1 MTDSTNSTIKS
12 KKISEKE
19 IEKGF
24 EKYFSLSSRIIV
36 CTFASQISRLQIA
49 INVAKKLN
57 KKIIVLGST
66 YNRNLSISRK
76 LNILNNE
83 ESVLINLKQ
92 SKQISNKELI
102 YFVTGSQ
109 GEEFSVLNRLSQKKY
124 KDLQLNNNDI
134 VLMSSSIIPGNEKV
148 VANVI
153 HNLHFLGANVN
164 FSNPNSVLHVSGHS
178 YSEDLSETIKKLN
191 PKYLIPM
198 HGNNIMLNAHKR
210 IAEKSGVKEKNIYV
224 LNNGDQLEIN
234 NNKIKKIE
242 SINLT
247 DEIVLR
253 DNNFY
258 KTEENLNIKIKN
270 KNIISILYFIDKDDY
285 SKKYETQ
292 ISISNPSRKNQITK
306 FISNS
311 LESNKEL
318 LSIIKSTISW
328 EEKTMILNE
337 KLYKL
342 VLLEFNKDYSI
353 KLILIEK

>member
-1 MTDSTNSTIKS
+1 
-12 KKISEKE
+12 
-19 IEKGF
+19 
-24 EKYFSLSSRIIV
+24 
-36 CTFASQISRLQIA
+36 
-49 INVAKKLN
+49 
-57 KKIIVLGST
+57 
-66 YNRNLSISRK
+66 
-76 LNILNNE
+76 
-83 ESVLINLKQ
+83 
-92 SKQISNKELI
+92 
-102 YFVTGSQ
+102 
-109 GEEFSVLNRLSQKKY
+109 
-124 KDLQLNNNDI
+124 
-134 VLMSSSIIPGNEKV
+134 MSSSIIPGNEKV

-153 HNLHFLGANVN
+153 HNLHFLGASVN

-178 YSEDLSETIKKLN
+178 YSGDLSETIKKLN
-191 PKYLIPM
+191 PTYLIPM
-198 HGNNIMLNAHKR
+198 HGNSIMLNAHKK

-234 NNKIKKIE
+234 KNKIKKIE

-253 DNNFY
+253 NNNFY

-328 EEKTMILNE
+328 EEKTRILNE

>member
-1 MTDSTNSTIKS
+1 
-12 KKISEKE
+12 
-19 IEKGF
+19 
-24 EKYFSLSSRIIV
+24 
-36 CTFASQISRLQIA
+36 
-49 INVAKKLN
+49 
-57 KKIIVLGST
+57 
-66 YNRNLSISRK
+66 
-76 LNILNNE
+76 
-83 ESVLINLKQ
+83 
-92 SKQISNKELI
+92 
-102 YFVTGSQ
+102 
-109 GEEFSVLNRLSQKKY
+109 
-124 KDLQLNNNDI
+124 
-134 VLMSSSIIPGNEKV
+134 
-148 VANVI
+148 
-153 HNLHFLGANVN
+153 
-164 FSNPNSVLHVSGHS
+164 
-178 YSEDLSETIKKLN
+178 
-191 PKYLIPM
+191 M